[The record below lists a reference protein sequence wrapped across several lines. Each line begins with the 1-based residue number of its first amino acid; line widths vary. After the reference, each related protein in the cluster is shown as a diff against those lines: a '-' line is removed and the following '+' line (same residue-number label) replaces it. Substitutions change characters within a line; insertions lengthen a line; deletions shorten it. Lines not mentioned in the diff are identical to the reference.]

1 MAGSFFPDRQIGPVL
16 LNYGTEYQQQR
27 FLPDM
32 RKGRS
37 KWCIGMSEPD
47 AGSNVAG
54 ISTSAVKDGDRW
66 IVNGQKIWT
75 SGAQTADWCYLICRT
90 DLDAAPH
97 KGMSEFIVDMKS
109 PGIQIKP
116 IKDASGDAHFN
127 EVFFDDVMVPEE
139 NLVGELNNSFG
150 QTMRQLEHE
159 RGGID
164 RLASNQRL
172 YLDIK
177 ESADWTDPLIR
188 QQIAQIETGY
198 QIGRDMV
205 LRNVLRQTPFPQ
217 YSAVTKTWC
226 TEFEQEVTNFVG
238 LVTGAETM
246 LANRVSRNVVY
257 APAYTIMGGTTQIL
271 RNIIGERILGLP
283 REPRPQS

>member
-1 MAGSFFPDRQIGPVL
+1 
-16 LNYGTEYQQQR
+16 
-27 FLPDM
+27 
-32 RKGRS
+32 
-37 KWCIGMSEPD
+37 
-47 AGSNVAG
+47 
-54 ISTSAVKDGDRW
+54 
-66 IVNGQKIWT
+66 
-75 SGAQTADWCYLICRT
+75 
-90 DLDAAPH
+90 
-97 KGMSEFIVDMKS
+97 MSEFIVDMKS